1 MEVKKSPKADLEK
14 KTLTHLLIGLVVVL
28 SFMFVALELSRR
40 DVVVDTS
47 YAVND
52 EIFEEEIIP
61 ITERPEEQPP
71 PPKET
76 PKVVDVIE
84 IVDNKV
90 EVEAPAEVF
99 NEDHLKNVDAKYI
112 PPKEPEP
119 EVQED
124 EIYQVAEQMPE
135 FPGGNKALLAYL
147 SRVEYPQISLENGV
161 QGSVFV
167 EFVINKDGSVVDAVV
182 KKGVDPYLDK
192 EALRKVKAM
201 PKWKPG
207 MQGNKPVRVRY
218 VARVTFRISS

>member
-14 KTLTHLLIGLVVVL
+14 KTLTHLLIGLIVVL

-40 DVVVDTS
+40 DVVIDTS

-61 ITERPEEQPP
+61 ITERPEEQPL
-71 PPKET
+71 PKET

-135 FPGGNKALLAYL
+135 FPGGPKALLAYL
-147 SRVEYPQISLENGV
+147 AKVEYPQISLENGV

-167 EFVINKDGSVVDAVV
+167 EFVINKDGSVVDAVI
-182 KKGVDPYLDK
+182 KKSVDPYLDK
-192 EALRKVKAM
+192 EALKKVKAM

-218 VARVTFRISS
+218 VARVTFRIRS